1 MNPSNAFDH
10 DDLIL
15 AVATA
20 LLAGVVAVSWVL
32 L

>member
-1 MNPSNAFDH
+1 MSTNNAFDR

>member
-1 MNPSNAFDH
+1 MNTNHAFDH

>member
-1 MNPSNAFDH
+1 MNANNAFDH
-10 DDLIL
+10 DDVIL
-15 AVATA
+15 VVATA

>member
-1 MNPSNAFDH
+1 MNSNNAFDH
-10 DDLIL
+10 DDLVL

-32 L
+32 M

>member
-1 MNPSNAFDH
+1 MNSNNAFDH